1 METYLN
7 DICDSE
13 LDIRNT
19 PISDQ
24 KSREYRFKAKEFEKL
39 NIKPKKALR
48 LFFRDRILT
57 PAKSFH
63 IKTLE
68 EYLLIY
74 YDQDITD
81 RIIEILKQTYF
92 LVNYPIS
99 DDVYFVRFTDYSWL
113 YKETLYNNTNEEC
126 VYRYNKL
133 GDNVQDFLSQYR
145 RLILLVSYY
154 SNAYGE
160 DKFLESKALK
170 EIIASKKR
178 IDKLE
183 TQVYSSLSEFHA
195 AMDTITNTIERNKD
209 VKNKKIKYKEPVL
222 LVDYEEIEV

>member
-1 METYLN
+1 MFKPLYLDMTKPLN
-7 DICDSE
+7 G
-13 LDIRNT
+13 LLTVN
-19 PISDQ
+19 
-24 KSREYRFKAKEFEKL
+24 EFVFLKD
-39 NIKPKKALR
+39 
-48 LFFRDRILT
+48 LFMKT
-57 PAKSFH
+57 VNPFH

-74 YDQDITD
+74 YDQDITN

-160 DKFLESKALK
+160 DTFLESKALK
-170 EIIASKKR
+170 EIIASKKS

-183 TQVYSSLSEFHA
+183 TQIYNSLSEFHA

-222 LVDYEEIEV
+222 LVDYEELEV